1 MLLITKIMSHSTLLG
16 VEFGLELVNNLL
28 LTKIMSHSTLL
39 GVELGP
45 ELDNKYF
52 KNLYWY

>member
-1 MLLITKIMSHSTLLG
+1 MLLITKMMSHSTLLG